1 MNTAIKRL
9 LATVALLIL
18 AAGVFFYTKHKRAA
32 DNRAKCLENLKVL
45 AMAASGY
52 NQEYRRWPS
61 GTIQNPKLPPA
72 QRMSWQVGVGSFIES
87 SNPLAVINRSE
98 AFNSE
103 YNEPIFDRALGK
115 ATFFK
120 CPTFQ
125 QPPNSQF
132 SYLTTYVGVAGLGA
146 DAASF
151 PKGDRRDGF
160 FGYDRTIRDA
170 DVTDGLANTM
180 TIIETQRA
188 NGPVTEGGP
197 STVRGLDPAGGQ
209 TNSGDTIH
217 NSSAELCMVSPD
229 FTQTPMK
236 SAAIAGK
243 RASTMVV
250 IARSFSSS
258 VDSGES

>member
-1 MNTAIKRL
+1 
-9 LATVALLIL
+9 
-18 AAGVFFYTKHKRAA
+18 
-32 DNRAKCLENLKVL
+32 
-45 AMAASGY
+45 
-52 NQEYRRWPS
+52 
-61 GTIQNPKLPPA
+61 
-72 QRMSWQVGVGSFIES
+72 MSWQVGVGSFIES

-209 TNSGDTIH
+209 YVGEGGQFGGFHAGGTCAAFADGSVRF
-217 NSSAELCMVSPD
+217 VSDSIDPKT
-229 FTQTPMK
+229 FEALST
-236 SAAIAGK
+236 IAGGDD
-243 RASTMVV
+243 ASKLN
-250 IARSFSSS
+250 AFSET
-258 VDSGES
+258 GP